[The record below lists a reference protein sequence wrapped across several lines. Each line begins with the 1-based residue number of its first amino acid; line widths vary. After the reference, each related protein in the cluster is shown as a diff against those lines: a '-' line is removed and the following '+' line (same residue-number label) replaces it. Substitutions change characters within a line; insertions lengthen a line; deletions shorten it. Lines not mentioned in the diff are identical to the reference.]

1 MAKDTNTNVLPN
13 TMYRG
18 GVEIEGADL
27 AENFA
32 SFFDIKIKKL
42 LDEVQISNEVYNGTQ
57 KVQPETKMFMDSNSV
72 KDILTS
78 LKIKN
83 SEGYDRIPQRVLVDG
98 AEYLLKSF
106 EGLFKRIYYQKTV
119 PG

>member
-1 MAKDTNTNVLPN
+1 
-13 TMYRG
+13 
-18 GVEIEGADL
+18 
-27 AENFA
+27 
-32 SFFDIKIKKL
+32 
-42 LDEVQISNEVYNGTQ
+42 
-57 KVQPETKMFMDSNSV
+57 MFMDSNSV

-83 SEGYDRIPQRVLVDG
+83 SEGYDRIPQRVLVDV

-119 PG
+119 PGQWLVSKTIPVYKNKGNNVSLTSNKCSYYTNWVT